1 MPQARSTDFPALA
14 LLEYAGVPAG
24 VYAADRML
32 KRAPVALIRA
42 GSVQPGRYLVLLG
55 GSTAAVVE
63 AHAEGLAAAGLHDE
77 VLLADAH
84 PALAPALAGERSG
97 AEAEALGL
105 LEAADSAALL
115 GATDAALKSCAVTLR
130 ELRLADGLGGKA
142 FCVVD
147 GALDEVEAAVAAG
160 AARLGARL
168 TQQAVIPR
176 LDETLRALLAAGSR
190 FALCAPLEPPGAEI
204 VTSAGAIAGHS
215 DRYGEEG

>member
-1 MPQARSTDFPALA
+1 MAAPDDTRYPALA

-42 GSVQPGRYLVLLG
+42 GSVQRGHFLVLLG
-55 GSTAAVVE
+55 GSTASVVE
-63 AHAEGLAAAGLHDE
+63 AHAEGLAAPGLHDE

-84 PALAPALAGERSG
+84 AALGPALAGARSG

-105 LEAADSAALL
+105 LEGASSAALL
-115 GATDAALKSCAVTLR
+115 GATDAALKACTVTLR

-142 FCVVD
+142 FSSFD
-147 GALDEVEAAVAAG
+147 GALDEVEAALVAG

-168 TQQAVIPR
+168 TQQALIPR
-176 LDETLRALLAAGSR
+176 LDETLRALLAAGTR
-190 FALCAPLEPPGAEI
+190 FAHCAPLTPPDAEPPVPVGGPADGAE
-204 VTSAGAIAGHS
+204 VS
-215 DRYGEEG
+215 